1 MTNSLC
7 STEGSGDVYG
17 DNVLQEKE
25 QAVKLAKNACL
36 YPDKGFSS
44 AWPKSLE
51 GGMQASHSWLPNML
65 VLFM

>member
-36 YPDKGFSS
+36 YPDKGFSG
-44 AWPKSLE
+44 AWPKS
-51 GGMQASHSWLPNML
+51 
-65 VLFM
+65 